1 MDLSRPAP
9 PRLTEALPDLG
20 AWTAFCLAAP
30 LPVMDDTALR
40 LEELRA
46 AEDAVDAHLIAE
58 AVAHDPLMT
67 LKVLAHVAGVRSA
80 RRSGDP
86 ETLTSAL
93 VLLGIGPFFRAFGA
107 QPTVAQHL
115 AGEPQALRGFEA
127 VLRRSH
133 RAAAFALGFAVHR
146 MDPDAAILHVAALLH
161 DFAELLLWL
170 HAPALALRIAQLQR
184 ADPAL
189 RSAAAQRAVLHIELA
204 DLQQALLRAWRL
216 PEMLVRIEDD
226 RHADTPQVKN
236 VLLAVRVARHSAL
249 DWDNPALADDVRDI
263 AALLNLGD
271 TPTRTLLREID
282 GG

>member
-1 MDLSRPAP
+1 MDPSRPAP
-9 PRLTEALPDLG
+9 PRLTEALPDLA
-20 AWTAFCLAAP
+20 AWTRHFLAAP

-40 LEELRA
+40 LEELRE
-46 AEDAVDAHLIAE
+46 AEDAVDAHLIAD

-80 RRSGDP
+80 RSSGDP
-86 ETLTSAL
+86 ETLISAL
-93 VLLGIGPFFRAFGA
+93 VLLGIGPFFRAFGP

-115 AGEPQALRGFEA
+115 AGEPQAQRGFEA
-127 VLRRSH
+127 VLRRAH

-170 HAPALALRIAQLQR
+170 HAPSLALRIAQQQR

-189 RSAAAQRAVLHIELA
+189 RSAAAQHRVLHIELA

-226 RHADTPQVKN
+226 RHADTPQVRN

-263 AALLNLGD
+263 AELLNLGEL
-271 TPTRTLLREID
+271 PARTLLREID
-282 GG
+282 GC

>member
-1 MDLSRPAP
+1 MDLCSPVP
-9 PRLTEALPDLG
+9 PRLTEALPDLA

-40 LEELRA
+40 LEDLRA
-46 AEDAVDAHLIAE
+46 VEDEVDAHLIADT
-58 AVAHDPLMT
+58 VAHDPLMT

-80 RRSGDP
+80 RSSGDP

-93 VLLGIGPFFRAFGA
+93 VLLGIGPFFRAFGP
-107 QPTVAQHL
+107 QPSVGAHL
-115 AGEPQALRGFEA
+115 ADLPDALQGFEA
-127 VLRRSH
+127 VLRRSN

-170 HAPALALRIAQLQR
+170 HAPALALRIARLQQ
-184 ADPAL
+184 AEPAL
-189 RSAAAQRAVLHIELA
+189 RSALAQRSVLHIELA

-226 RHADTPQVKN
+226 RHADTPQVRN
-236 VLLAVRVARHSAL
+236 VLLAVRVARHSAQG
-249 DWDNPALADDVRDI
+249 WDNPALADDVRDI
-263 AALLNLGD
+263 AELLNLGEE
-271 TPTRTLLREID
+271 PARTLLRQID
-282 GG
+282 GC